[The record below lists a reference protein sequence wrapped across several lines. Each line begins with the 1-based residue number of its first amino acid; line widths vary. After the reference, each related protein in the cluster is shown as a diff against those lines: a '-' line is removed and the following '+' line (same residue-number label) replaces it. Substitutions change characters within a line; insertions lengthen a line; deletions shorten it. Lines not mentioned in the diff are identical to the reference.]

1 MGKLLN
7 LHFKSLKN
15 DAATAVGTCLITK
28 ASPLFTNVDN
38 QMMIGESF
46 RITKILNPFVIWIE
60 NRINFGILM
69 IIPKACINSK
79 EIINS

>member
-15 DAATAVGTCLITK
+15 DAATEVGACLPYHKNI
-28 ASPLFTNVDN
+28 PLFTNVDN

-46 RITKILNPFVIWIE
+46 YITKILNPFVI
-60 NRINFGILM
+60 
-69 IIPKACINSK
+69 
-79 EIINS
+79 